1 MRATAAL
8 LILSFFAPIVCAV
21 ESAWAASS
29 ENCGQMNQAPQP
41 APMAARCCLTAA
53 IERPA
58 LREGTRPDTH
68 LAPTLAMPA
77 TALPMGEPSGN
88 ERVAESPIPMGA
100 PSPPHLYVLHAAFLI

>member
-1 MRATAAL
+1 MRATAAIL
-8 LILSFFAPIVCAV
+8 VLSFFAPIVCAV

-29 ENCGQMNQAPQP
+29 ETCGQMNHTSQPTPVAAP
-41 APMAARCCLTAA
+41 CCLTAA

-58 LREGTRPDTH
+58 LREGTRPDADSAKASPAH
-68 LAPTLAMPA
+68 A
-77 TALPMGEPSGN
+77 TALLMGEPNGN